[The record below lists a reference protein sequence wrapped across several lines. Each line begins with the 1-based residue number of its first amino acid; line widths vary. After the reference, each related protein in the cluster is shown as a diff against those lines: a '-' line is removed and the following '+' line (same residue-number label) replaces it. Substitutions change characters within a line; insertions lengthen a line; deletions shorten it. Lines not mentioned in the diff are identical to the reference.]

1 VPLDDKHEKKDDKV
15 LGKAVRKTK
24 KKQSRA
30 QKVEMEKD
38 KVEQKRLERLLFGT
52 IYDQQLSMELGN
64 ELS

>member
-1 VPLDDKHEKKDDKV
+1 MPLDDKHEKKDDKV
-15 LGKAVRKTK
+15 LGKVVRKKK